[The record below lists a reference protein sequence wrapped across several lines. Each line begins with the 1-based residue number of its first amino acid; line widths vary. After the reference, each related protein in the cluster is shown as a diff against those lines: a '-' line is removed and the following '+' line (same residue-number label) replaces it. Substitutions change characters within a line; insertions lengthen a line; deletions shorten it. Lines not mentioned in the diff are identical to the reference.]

1 MKTIILAGG
10 FGTRISEESQFKP
23 KPMVELGGMPILWH
37 IMKLYSAHGFN
48 EFVICAGYKQHVIKE
63 YFADYFLHTS
73 DITYDFTGGANEMIV
88 HQNHSEPWKVTV
100 VDTGL
105 NTMTGG
111 RVKRVRDYIGDEP
124 FMLTYGD
131 GVSDLNITELVRFHQ
146 SHGKLITMSAYNAG
160 QRFGVL
166 DVDGA
171 GQVRAF
177 REKTQGD
184 GNLINI
190 GFMVCQPE
198 FIDYI
203 AGDSTVLEKEPLE
216 RAARDGQLMAYKHA
230 GFWQCMDT
238 VREKELLEKLWAA
251 GQAPWKVW
259 AD

>member
-1 MKTIILAGG
+1 MKVVILAGG

-23 KPMVELGGMPILWH
+23 KPMVDLGGMPILLH
-37 IMKLYSAHGFN
+37 IMKLYSHYGYN
-48 EFVICAGYKQHVIKE
+48 EFIICAGYKQHVIKE

-73 DITYDFTGGANEMIV
+73 DITFDFTEGRNEMTV
-88 HQNHSEPWKVTV
+88 HDNHSEKWKVTV

-131 GVSDLNITELVRFHQ
+131 GVSDVDIEKLVKFHQ
-146 SHGKLITMSAYNAG
+146 SHGKMVTMSAYNAG

-166 DVDGA
+166 DIDSNGHINE
-171 GQVRAF
+171 F
-177 REKTQGD
+177 REKTSGD

-190 GFMVCQPE
+190 GFMVCQPQ
-198 FIDYI
+198 FIDLI
-203 AGDSTVLEKEPLE
+203 EGDSIVLEKAPLE
-216 RAARDGQLMAYKHA
+216 TAAKSGELMAYKHE

-238 VREKELLEKLWAA
+238 VREKEQLEKMWAN
-251 GQAPWKVW
+251 GNAPWKVW
-259 AD
+259 ED

>member
-1 MKTIILAGG
+1 
-10 FGTRISEESQFKP
+10 
-23 KPMVELGGMPILWH
+23 
-37 IMKLYSAHGFN
+37 
-48 EFVICAGYKQHVIKE
+48 
-63 YFADYFLHTS
+63 
-73 DITYDFTGGANEMIV
+73 MIV
-88 HQNHSEPWKVTV
+88 HRNTSEPWKVTV

-111 RVKRVRDYIGDEP
+111 RVRRVKDYTGNEP

-131 GVSDLNITELVRFHQ
+131 GVSNLDVTKLLDFHR
-146 SHGKLITMSAYNAG
+146 SHGKMVTMSAYNAG

-166 DVDGA
+166 DITEDG
-171 GQVRAF
+171 RIREF

-203 AGDSTVLEKEPLE
+203 EDDSTVLEKAPLE
-216 RAARDGQLMAYKHA
+216 TVAKMGQLMAYKHS

-238 VREKELLEKLWAA
+238 VREKEQLEKLWSA

-259 AD
+259 ES

>member
-1 MKTIILAGG
+1 MKVVILAGG

-37 IMKLYSAHGFN
+37 IMKLYSHYGFN
-48 EFVICAGYKQHVIKE
+48 EFIICAGYKQHVIKE
-63 YFADYFLHTS
+63 YFADYFLYTS
-73 DITYDFTGGANEMIV
+73 DITYDFTHGKNEMIV
-88 HQNHSEPWKVTV
+88 HRNTSEPWKVTV

-131 GVSDLNITELVRFHQ
+131 GVSDVNIRDLVKYHESKGR
-146 SHGKLITMSAYNAG
+146 LVTMSTYNAG
-160 QRFGVL
+160 QRFGVM
-166 DVDGA
+166 DIDA
-171 GQVRAF
+171 NGQVREF
-177 REKTQGD
+177 REKTKGD
-184 GNLINI
+184 GNMINI
-190 GFMVCQPE
+190 GFMVCQPG

-203 AGDSTVLEKEPLE
+203 EGDAMMLEREPLE
-216 RAARDGQLMAYKHA
+216 RAARDGQLMAYKHT

-238 VREKELLEKLWAA
+238 VREKEQLEKLWAS

-259 AD
+259 DK